1 MIQYAANHLRPVVVP
16 AVRMTAGLH
25 VGPLAAAP
33 DLDPR
38 GWLEQ
43 GSTIVEYRELIEQLR
58 TVDGWEM
65 KLVTLSADGE
75 LRVGAVYAVPPWVG
89 VILVVAP
96 TSVDDA
102 RALLATAKPDLRS
115 EVPACLA
122 DLWEP
127 ES

>member
-1 MIQYAANHLRPVVVP
+1 
-16 AVRMTAGLH
+16 MTAGDH

-43 GSTIVEYRELIEQLR
+43 GATCIEYRELIEQLR

-65 KLVTLSADGE
+65 KLVTFTADGE
-75 LRVGAVYAVPPWVG
+75 LRVGAVYSVPPWVG
-89 VILVVAP
+89 VIVVAAP
-96 TSVDDA
+96 TSEADA
-102 RALLATAKPDLRS
+102 RAVLATARPELES
-115 EVPACLA
+115 EVPSCVAE
-122 DLWEP
+122 LWDA